1 MTYACPLIKIIKE
14 SGETIILRRLDP
26 MRVPIILT
34 IILKL
39 NVFYVFRQVGE
50 VKKLELEIQTNRRQ
64 LDTFDRLAASAHV
77 HHTTRLL
84 LRTRLLRMCIN
95 TTRLSAQVVS
105 QCPHGEL

>member
-39 NVFYVFRQVGE
+39 NVFNVIKKSRAGNSLIRSSLFRAF
-50 VKKLELEIQTNRRQ
+50 TH
-64 LDTFDRLAASAHV
+64 F
-77 HHTTRLL
+77 
-84 LRTRLLRMCIN
+84 
-95 TTRLSAQVVS
+95 AQMK
-105 QCPHGEL
+105 

>member
-26 MRVPIILT
+26 MRVPIILA

-77 HHTTRLL
+77 HHLL
-84 LRTRLLRMCIN
+84 LT
-95 TTRLSAQVVS
+95 
-105 QCPHGEL
+105 G

>member
-1 MTYACPLIKIIKE
+1 MQKCIKHEATVNYDICNDACPLIKIIKE

-64 LDTFDRLAASAHV
+64 LDTFDRSAATAQCASAPPAYD
-77 HHTTRLL
+77 RLAL
-84 LRTRLLRMCIN
+84 KI
-95 TTRLSAQVVS
+95 AK
-105 QCPHGEL
+105 

>member
-26 MRVPIILT
+26 MRVPIILA

-39 NVFYVFRQVGE
+39 NVFNVFRQVGE

-64 LDTFDRLAASAHV
+64 LDTFDRSAATAQCACASPAFDWLATSAHV
-77 HHTTRLL
+77 HHLLMTDYLL
-84 LRTRLLRMCIN
+84 LRMP
-95 TTRLSAQVVS
+95 TT
-105 QCPHGEL
+105 CF